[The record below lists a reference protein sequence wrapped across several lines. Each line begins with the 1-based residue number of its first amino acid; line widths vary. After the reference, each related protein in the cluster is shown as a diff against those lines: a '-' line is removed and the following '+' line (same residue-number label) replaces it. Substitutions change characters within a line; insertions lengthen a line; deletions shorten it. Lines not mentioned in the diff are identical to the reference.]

1 MKKILATFLAVA
13 LLLSAV
19 PLAGMAEAERETIE
33 FFYSPWASSP
43 YAGVDPYE
51 AYAEEKYGC
60 DFILTPATDFET
72 QLLMRAAADD
82 MPDMIMCNTT
92 QLDRFIEQEIVLDDW
107 TPFLEK
113 MPTIASELTDIQKAY
128 FTRDGKL
135 MACPSLPGG
144 FVQSLMIRKDW
155 LDNLGLSM
163 PTNIDELLNVMRAFT
178 YDDPDGN
185 GIDDT
190 WGFTTDGAGKGTG
203 DSYLFMT
210 LFDRDGVNFY
220 IDDEGKV
227 NHPIV
232 DGTYLQ
238 YLELMHKMVSEGYFY
253 PDWYTQGDEDQYVD
267 IYNGKIGVVFNSIH
281 HILYKTDTARNFDGT
296 VVNEWDVVPI
306 EPFGGKIKSRSILGA
321 IRTVSAETAKDPAK
335 MDIICRYLDQG
346 AFPNEDFFI
355 LRGGYKVDG
364 YDILE
369 EIANGI
375 YFLGKSSKDNVT
387 VREQGSIMFGWGQM
401 VQAEGLRYIQ
411 SVEPSL
417 NAADTYRAEKYAQVE
432 SYPAYDGAY
441 QLIVHDATTQETSSN
456 MIAEF
461 EIAFILGNKTADD
474 YDSFVE
480 EWKAACGDEMFADA
494 EHYFRLYNLIQ

>member
-1 MKKILATFLAVA
+1 M
-13 LLLSAV
+13 
-19 PLAGMAEAERETIE
+19 
-33 FFYSPWASSP
+33 
-43 YAGVDPYE
+43 
-51 AYAEEKYGC
+51 
-60 DFILTPATDFET
+60 
-72 QLLMRAAADD
+72 
-82 MPDMIMCNTT
+82 
-92 QLDRFIEQEIVLDDW
+92 
-107 TPFLEK
+107 
-113 MPTIASELTDIQKAY
+113 
-128 FTRDGKL
+128 
-135 MACPSLPGG
+135 
-144 FVQSLMIRKDW
+144 
-155 LDNLGLSM
+155 
-163 PTNIDELLNVMRAFT
+163 
-178 YDDPDGN
+178 
-185 GIDDT
+185 
-190 WGFTTDGAGKGTG
+190 
-203 DSYLFMT
+203 
-210 LFDRDGVNFY
+210 
-220 IDDEGKV
+220 
-227 NHPIV
+227 
-232 DGTYLQ
+232 
-238 YLELMHKMVSEGYFY
+238 
-253 PDWYTQGDEDQYVD
+253 D

-281 HILYKTDTARNFDGT
+281 HILYKTDAARNFDGT

-335 MDIICRYLDQG
+335 MDIICSYLDQG

-411 SVEPSL
+411 SVESSL

-432 SYPAYDGAY
+432 SYPAFDGAY
-441 QLIVHDATTQETSSN
+441 QLIVHDATTAETSSN